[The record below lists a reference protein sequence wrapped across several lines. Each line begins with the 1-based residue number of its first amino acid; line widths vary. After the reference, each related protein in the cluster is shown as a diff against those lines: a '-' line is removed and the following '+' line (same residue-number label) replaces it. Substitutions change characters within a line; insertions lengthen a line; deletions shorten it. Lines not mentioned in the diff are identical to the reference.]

1 MKRKQFIQELIQNS
15 TNQVQSEDYKITK
28 VAKSG
33 LDAMIITGV
42 QSMTIN
48 DLSSIGVRSKVKRN
62 IQLFIKAM
70 TIDSK
75 RRFMLEHLEYRS
87 FVNARFEIK
96 TLWPFY

>member
-1 MKRKQFIQELIQNS
+1 MKRKQFIQELIQDS
-15 TNQVQSEDYKITK
+15 DNQVQSEDYKITK

-33 LDAMIITGV
+33 VDAMIRTGV
-42 QSMTIN
+42 LSMTIN
-48 DLSSIGVRSKVKRN
+48 DLSSKGIRSKVKRN
-62 IQLFIKAM
+62 IQSFVKAM
-70 TIDSK
+70 AVDSK